1 MRMKMNNGK
10 LKVSLAL
17 LGFSGQLNL
26 LLTQPVHA
34 NMMQSKI
41 GFTVHQD
48 VRDAGVLPPEIPQN
62 GQLVHYD
69 LLPSTGSAQEYS
81 LILLGCMLLLFVVV
95 FFLTRIYVEKGK
107 LQ

>member
-1 MRMKMNNGK
+1 MNNGK

-17 LGFSGQLNL
+17 LGFSGLLNL
-26 LLTQPVHA
+26 FLTQPVRA

-69 LLPSTGSAQEYS
+69 LLPSTGSAQEYF
-81 LILLGCMLLLFVVV
+81 LIFLGCMLLLFVVV

>member
-1 MRMKMNNGK
+1 MNNGK

-17 LGFSGQLNL
+17 LGFSGLLNL
-26 LLTQPVHA
+26 FLTQPVRA

-48 VRDAGVLPPEIPQN
+48 VRDVGVLPPEIPQN

-69 LLPSTGSAQEYS
+69 LLPSTGSAQEYF

>member
-1 MRMKMNNGK
+1 MIRKMNKRK
-10 LKVSLAL
+10 LKVSLSL
-17 LGFSGQLNL
+17 LAFPCLTNIFP
-26 LLTQPVHA
+26 TQPVSA

-81 LILLGCMLLLFVVV
+81 LILFGCMLLMLVAV
-95 FFLTRIYVEKGK
+95 FFLARIYVEKGK

>member
-1 MRMKMNNGK
+1 MMKMNNSK

-17 LGFSGQLNL
+17 LGLSCLTNL
-26 LLTQPVHA
+26 FLIQPVSA

-81 LILLGCMLLLFVVV
+81 LILFGCMLLMLVAV
-95 FFLTRIYVEKGK
+95 FFLARIYVEKGK
-107 LQ
+107 LH